1 MKFIGFSI
9 DKLELCYTASTD
21 ALHYL
26 AEESEFEYDG
36 LFYKK
41 TCHNNARIQYN
52 VSISDAANEKS
63 GALIGT
69 LRLSLSDFY
78 NDNDVVYVWIALDNK
93 FLYSFP
99 EQKCV
104 LDYLDIITDT
114 LKLKL
119 NNVTKC
125 EIACDVNTNAVA
137 SIRKL
142 VRTTEYDIIVM
153 GRHRK
158 NPDEVINELIYEVFE
173 SRLEEKKRQ
182 LRIKGEDSK
191 FQMYCYDKL
200 SEIQKSGKQYI
211 LDYYEI
217 NPQTLWRMEVRF
229 DKEHSKTIIQQL
241 NTTLEAFLEYYL
253 FNDYGRV
260 ICWKF
265 ISKKFIR
272 FRKNRDYIKSVL
284 DFDDLKILKF

>member
-1 MKFIGFSI
+1 M
-9 DKLELCYTASTD
+9 
-21 ALHYL
+21 
-26 AEESEFEYDG
+26 
-36 LFYKK
+36 
-41 TCHNNARIQYN
+41 
-52 VSISDAANEKS
+52 
-63 GALIGT
+63 
-69 LRLSLSDFY
+69 
-78 NDNDVVYVWIALDNK
+78 
-93 FLYSFP
+93 
-99 EQKCV
+99 
-104 LDYLDIITDT
+104 
-114 LKLKL
+114 
-119 NNVTKC
+119 TKC

-284 DFDDLKILKF
+284 DFDDLKIMKF